1 MFEIDSERD
10 AFLEKYNI
18 SVSEFRAAMISW
30 EELSA
35 IAEDYRSRK
44 SEFEDILAECESVLR
59 NCPQIHSYKFRLK
72 DPEHLVE
79 KIIRKNPDEIKKKK
93 GGGSITLAN
102 YRKKITDLLGFR
114 VVFLYKDDWFSVH
127 DYIASKYK
135 FAKKPF
141 AYVVRGDE
149 ENRYIERGLSVKHR
163 NDYRSVHY
171 LIKQNGTFVELQ
183 VRTLAEEVWGEI
195 DHNIRYP
202 YNIHN
207 EMLTRYMAL
216 MSDLTSSVDR
226 MASFVYEYLS
236 HFDKDKIPLST
247 NEVYNEVLKK
257 MDEID
262 GNKKVKKEIIDLIKS
277 AEEYAKIVDTAELIA
292 SLY

>member
-1 MFEIDSERD
+1 MFESESD
-10 AFLEKYNI
+10 CNAFLEKYGI
-18 SVSEFRAAMISW
+18 SKSDFSKAMISW
-30 EELSA
+30 AELSA
-35 IAEDYRSRK
+35 IAEDYQSREK
-44 SEFEDILAECESVLR
+44 EFEDILAECESVLR

-72 DPEHLVE
+72 DSEHLVE

-114 VVFLYKDDWFSVH
+114 IVFLYKDDWFSVH
-127 DYIASKYK
+127 DYIASQYK

-141 AYVVRGDE
+141 AYVVKGDE
-149 ENRYIERGLSVKHR
+149 ESRYKERGLSIKHR

-171 LIKQNGTFVELQ
+171 LIKHKGTFVELQ
-183 VRTLAEEVWGEI
+183 VRTLSEEVWGEI

-226 MASFVYEYLS
+226 MASFVYQYLNQ
-236 HFDKDKIPLST
+236 FDKDKIPLSS

-257 MDEID
+257 LDEID

-277 AEEYAKIVDTAELIA
+277 AEEYSRIVDTADLIA